1 MEGNTAD
8 NTVDTTQSAT
18 PSATTPNQRK
28 GAGSTVPKANK
39 EKLEEKREER
49 AKSESIADGL
59 KFVIDGAKILCPF
72 CIVPIGT
79 LKVNFNTPTIQ
90 NKKTATIEE
99 KSSASLQFS
108 GNCIKSPKSALPCKT
123 VMKLGQWAN
132 TGSGKVQDRSPL
144 LKRSTIPC
152 NYGGSTIKITDD
164 GQRQEAGSAPGAP
177 VPEVKEA
184 TIIDAYFGI
193 ENGNSYK
200 RLTWGGVED
209 EIYIIVKTIGLADK
223 KINVNIIDRD
233 GILYTGKNTAIE
245 VLQDDT
251 TKTVRLTTTVYPDG
265 TAVIPITLKP
275 STDDKDAKTWRDKI
289 AKTKDKKVY
298 LSLLVDAHTPNPDYD
313 ITYNGRNPEG
323 ENAEGTGG
331 KLNYFLDMKDKWFEL
346 KRKNPVIIIDPG
358 HGVKGGNEGAQARI
372 YKYKVKGEDG
382 KLLLDAKKNPITKMA
397 DVMSLPDY
405 AIEDPVTWIDGN
417 NESKNHKYDNERTEF
432 RLTYDVGLA
441 MHNQLLAKGYKSII
455 TRKNREVVTETE
467 NDLVYRVTI
476 ANNKKA
482 DYFISIHGDG
492 LATFSSG
499 SHAIYSK
506 IHDITEGKEIAED
519 IMSHYDIVEVEA
531 NSPKQDSRNLYV
543 FKAVNKTKRTTLV
556 EIGFVTTPKDAK
568 KMFAN
573 QTKIAEQLVQ
583 GLEDNIKKNY

>member
-1 MEGNTAD
+1 MERDTAD
-8 NTVDTTQSAT
+8 NTVDTPEAPQAT
-18 PSATTPNQRK
+18 PTTPNQRK

-59 KFVIDGAKILCPF
+59 KFVIDGAKILCPL

-79 LKVNFNTPTIQ
+79 LKVNYNTPTIQ

-108 GNCIKSPKSALPCKT
+108 GNCLKSPKSALPCKA

-144 LKRSTIPC
+144 LRRSTIPC
-152 NYGGSTIKITDD
+152 NYGGSTITITDD

-200 RLTWGGVED
+200 RLTWAGVED
-209 EIYIIVKTIGLADK
+209 AIYIIVKTIGLADK
-223 KINVNIIDRD
+223 KITVNIIDRD

-275 STDDKDAKTWRDKI
+275 STDDKDTKTWRDKI
-289 AKTKDKKVY
+289 AKTKDKKAY
-298 LSLLVDAHTPNPDYD
+298 LSLLVDAHTPNPDFE

-323 ENAEGTGG
+323 ENAEGTGA

-346 KRKNPVIIIDPG
+346 KRKDPVIVIDPG
-358 HGVKGGNEGAQARI
+358 HGYTKGNTGAVSFI
-372 YKYKVKGEDG
+372 YTHKIKGTDG
-382 KLLLDAKKNPITKMA
+382 KPELDNKKLPKTAKNNVET
-397 DVMSLPDY
+397 LPQYVID
-405 AIEDPVTWIDGN
+405 DPVTWVVSTKEDPDR
-417 NESKNHKYDNERTEF
+417 SERF
-432 RLTYDVGLA
+432 LVHDVGAKLKT
-441 MHNQLLAKGYKSII
+441 LLEAKEYKKIFI
-455 TRKNREVVTETE
+455 TRARGP
-467 NDLVYRVTI
+467 I
-476 ANNKKA
+476 AGSDDSATRQARIDISNNNKA
-482 DYFISIHGDG
+482 DYFISVHADG
-492 LATFSSG
+492 VDNMTATGSHVIYSGSADTKSEELATDIFST
-499 SHAIYSK
+499 Y
-506 IHDITEGKEIAED
+506 T
-519 IMSHYDIVEVEA
+519 IVAVEA
-531 NSPKQDSRNLYV
+531 TSPKTDVRGLQIL
-543 FKAVNKTKRTTLV
+543 KGVNKAERKVLI
-556 EIGFVTTPKDAK
+556 ELGFVTTPKDAK
-568 KMFAN
+568 SLF
-573 QTKIAEQLVQ
+573 TSIDTIASQVKD
-583 GLEDNIKKNY
+583 GLIVNINKNF